1 MSSLNRVVGWTEIL
15 LWNGLLNWMV
25 RQSDQPSRDS
35 RSCILKGHIWW
46 TLYLDGSISKLV
58 KEISCLSSKA
68 EIQGLVQEFLF
79 QKCSALC
86 LLMPSVKTQQ
96 EGKGGSLQVG
106 WLIFILYFF
115 SGKMRRDA
123 CHHGLHLLL
132 TLKRAASWGS
142 QFYNNWSGGLK
153 TLAAALLLCNAD
165 NLNPLSIPFFLA
177 IPVSVSVI
185 SLGK

>member
-79 QKCSALC
+79 ISAQLC
-86 LLMPSVKTQQ
+86 
-96 EGKGGSLQVG
+96 
-106 WLIFILYFF
+106 
-115 SGKMRRDA
+115 A
-123 CHHGLHLLL
+123 CWCHLL
-132 TLKRAASWGS
+132 KHSRKEKEAACKW
-142 QFYNNWSGGLK
+142 GGLF
-153 TLAAALLLCNAD
+153 LFCAFFLGRWGGMLVIMGSISSWPWRELLLED
-165 NLNPLSIPFFLA
+165 LSSTIIEVGAWRP
-177 IPVSVSVI
+177 
-185 SLGK
+185 